1 MLSPYFP
8 YRCMKKNIRISS
20 EFNDTLLKA
29 HEFSKER
36 KLVNITA
43 EAVIYYVVEKYVKKD
58 CKENEF
64 LVKFF
69 SSLDTEE
76 KDTIYQRALDFRD
89 NSTIKS
95 PFSFIDDRIPFSM
108 ALHEII
114 NRACEISIELI
125 PFTDDIE
132 MTDDLF
138 LVSAFEVFPDY
149 LEDLDIDLDGIKGD
163 IKLAGFSGTLKEK
176 RIDSGLPTFEDFM
189 KKLGFPGSETTA
201 KDMKKDDDEFEEAGR
216 SSAVSGTAVDPNSK
230 TPYLDQFSFNM
241 TKAAKEGK
249 YDPVIGRDKELSQII
264 KILGCR
270 KKNNAII
277 LGDPG
282 CGKTAIVEALA
293 MRIQEGNVPQ
303 DLQEKRICSLDLN
316 ALVSG
321 TKYRGEYEER
331 LQGIIKEVCENK
343 NIIVY
348 IDEFHNLIGNGSSSG
363 SGDGANI
370 LKPYLARGE
379 FQCIGSTTQEE
390 YRKFV
395 KDGALKRRFQAVSIE
410 EPSVADTILILKGIA
425 PKYEEFHKVKY
436 PMTTIK
442 ACVEL
447 AGRYVNDK
455 FFPDK
460 AIDLMDTAGAQIKL
474 GKVRDMTA
482 IDESKAKIEAIRK
495 EKNEL
500 VEQQEFEEAAKK
512 RDEEEAERKNLEA
525 LQKAMEKAESSR
537 SKWPEVT
544 PENVASVISELTG
557 VPVDQIQT
565 SDIGRLKTMKK
576 ELSAQVIGQDE
587 AVDTFVTVLQ
597 RNFLG
602 LRDETKSIANIL
614 LTGPSG
620 TGKTLICEKVAEGL
634 FGSKDSFIKFNMGEM
649 TSEHE
654 VSKLIGSPAGYVGY
668 DDEPLLL
675 KVKRHPSSL
684 VLFDEIEKAHPKIFD
699 IFLGIMD
706 KGEIVLSNGEIVDFK
721 NTIVVFTGNIG
732 TKDIKNA
739 GKGLGFMKGDKN
751 EENKDIV
758 KKAIEKTFRPEFI
771 NRLTHQIVFNELGTL
786 ELTKIFGIELAKL
799 KGRLKAKGLSL
810 KVGNALRDKIVEDCD
825 TGYGARDLQRG
836 IQKMI
841 ETEICTALL
850 KEDSIDTIIGV
861 SVDWKDDKVTT
872 EFTKKGA

>member
-1 MLSPYFP
+1 
-8 YRCMKKNIRISS
+8 MKKNIRIST
-20 EFNDTLLKA
+20 EFNDTLEKA
-29 HEFSKER
+29 FEYSQR
-36 KLVNITA
+36 RSLTNMTA
-43 EAVIYYVVEKYVKKD
+43 ESVIYFIIEKYVKEG
-58 CKENEF
+58 CEENEF
-64 LVKFF
+64 LAKFF
-69 SSLDTEE
+69 SSLTTEE
-76 KDTIYQRALDFRD
+76 RFDLMKRAEQKMEESGDE
-89 NSTIKS
+89 KS
-95 PFSFIDDRIPFSM
+95 FSVKYAGIPLSKK
-108 ALHEII
+108 LHEIL
-114 NRACEISIELI
+114 NRACGISIELL

-132 MTDDLF
+132 MTDDIF
-138 LVSAFEVFPDY
+138 LVAAFEESPDY
-149 LEDLDIDLDGIKGD
+149 LEGIDIDIDMIKGD
-163 IKLAGFSGTLKEK
+163 IKLAGFGGTFKEK
-176 RIDSGLPTFEDFM
+176 RIEGLPTFDEFM
-189 KKLGFPGSETTA
+189 KKLGFSDDKG
-201 KDMKKDDDEFEEAGR
+201 KVDMKKDDDDFEEAGR
-216 SSAVSGTAVDPNSK
+216 SSAVSGKAVDPNSK
-230 TPYLDQFSFNM
+230 TPFLDQFSFNM

-270 KKNNAII
+270 KKNNAVL

-293 MRIQEGNVPQ
+293 MKIQKGDVPMELR
-303 DLQEKRICSLDLN
+303 DKRICSLDLN

-331 LQGIIKEVCENK
+331 LQGIIKEVCENRE
-343 NIIVY
+343 IIVY

-395 KDGALKRRFQAVSIE
+395 KDGALKRRFQSVTIS
-410 EPSVADTILILKGIA
+410 EPGIADTITILKGIA
-425 PKYEEFHKVKY
+425 PKYEEFHRVKY
-436 PMTTIK
+436 PAATIK
-442 ACVEL
+442 ACVEM
-447 AGRYVNDK
+447 AGRYVSDK

-460 AIDLMDTAGAQIKL
+460 AIDLLDTAGAQVKL
-474 GKVRDMTA
+474 GKIRDLTA
-482 IDESKAKIEAIRK
+482 IEESRAKIEAIRA
-495 EKNEL
+495 EKQEL
-500 VEQQEFEEAAKK
+500 VYAQDFEEAAKK
-512 RDEEEAERKNLEA
+512 RDEEQAERANLES
-525 LQKAMEKAESSR
+525 LKKAFEKNESSR

-565 SDIGRLKTMKK
+565 SDIGRLKAMKK

-706 KGEIVLSNGEIVDFK
+706 KGEIILSNGESVDFR

-732 TKDIKNA
+732 TKDIRKA
-739 GKGLGFMKGDKN
+739 GSGLGFMKGDKN
-751 EENKDIV
+751 EENKEIV

-771 NRLTHQIVFNELGTL
+771 NRLTHQITFNELGIP
-786 ELTKIFGIELAKL
+786 ELTKIFSIELGKL
-799 KGRLKAKGLSL
+799 KGRLKVKGYNL
-810 KVGNALRDKIVEDCD
+810 KVSNAMRDKIVKDCD
-825 TGYGARDLQRG
+825 TSFGARDLQRG

-841 ETEICTALL
+841 ETEVCTALL
-850 KEDSIDTIIGV
+850 ENDSFDGISGIN
-861 SVDWKDDKVTT
+861 VDWKDEKVLV
-872 EFTKKGA
+872 EFIKKGA

>member
-1 MLSPYFP
+1 
-8 YRCMKKNIRISS
+8 MKKNLKLSI
-20 EFNDTLLKA
+20 EFNEALEKA
-29 HEFSKER
+29 FEYSRIKN
-36 KLVNITA
+36 LVHITS
-43 EAVIYYVVEKYVKKD
+43 ESVIYFTIEKYLKD
-58 CKENEF
+58 SSGENEY
-64 LVKFF
+64 LTKFF
-69 SSLDTEE
+69 GTFKSDE
-76 KDTIYQRALDFRD
+76 KAELLRRAKNLME
-89 NSTIKS
+89 NIGEVK
-95 PFSFIDDRIPFSM
+95 PFSFDSGNIAFSRS
-108 ALHEII
+108 LHEII

-132 MTDDLF
+132 ITDDLF
-138 LVSAFEVFPDY
+138 LIAAFERFPDY
-149 LEDLDIDLDGIKGD
+149 LDRLNIDLDALRGD
-163 IKLAGFSGTLKEK
+163 IKLAAFGGTFKEK
-176 RIDSGLPTFEDFM
+176 RIEGEIPTFDDFM
-189 KKLGFPGSETTA
+189 KKLGFEDEEYSKE
-201 KDMKKDDDEFEEAGR
+201 DMKKDDDDFEEAGK
-216 SSAVSGTAVDPNSK
+216 STAVSGKAVDPNSK
-230 TPYLDQFSFNM
+230 TPFLDQFSFNM
-241 TKAAKEGK
+241 TEAAKNGK

-270 KKNNAII
+270 KKNNAIL

-282 CGKTAIVEALA
+282 CGKTAIVESLA
-293 MRIQEGNVPQ
+293 MRIQKGNVPME
-303 DLQEKRICSLDLN
+303 LQGKRVCSLDLN

-331 LQGIIKEVCENK
+331 LQGIIKEVCENP

-348 IDEFHNLIGNGSSSG
+348 IDEFHNLIGNGSSTG

-395 KDGALKRRFQAVSIE
+395 KDGALKRRFQSVSIS
-410 EPSVADTILILKGIA
+410 EPGISDTISILKGIA

-436 PMTTIK
+436 PQQTIK

-447 AGRYVNDK
+447 AGRYINDK

-460 AIDLMDTAGAQIKL
+460 AIDLLDTAGAQVKL
-474 GKVRDMTA
+474 EKVHDMTDIEEA
-482 IDESKAKIEAIRK
+482 KAKIQGIQE
-495 EKNEL
+495 EKKKL
-500 VEQQEFEEAAKK
+500 VLAQEFEEAAKK
-512 RDEEEAERKNLEA
+512 RDEEEAERANLES
-525 LQKAMEKAESSR
+525 LIKAFEKNESVK

-544 PENVASVISELTG
+544 PENVAAVISELTG

-576 ELSAQVIGQDE
+576 ELSAQVIGQEE

-668 DDEPLLL
+668 EDEPLLL

-684 VLFDEIEKAHPKIFD
+684 VLFDEIEKANPKIFD

-706 KGEIVLSNGEIVDFK
+706 KGEIVLSNGEVVDFK

-732 TKDIKNA
+732 TKDIKSV
-739 GKGLGFMKGDKN
+739 GKGLGFMKEDKN
-751 EENKDIV
+751 KENKEIV
-758 KKAIEKTFRPEFI
+758 KKAVEKTFRPEFI
-771 NRLTHQIVFNELGTL
+771 NRLTHQITFNELGIP
-786 ELTKIFGIELAKL
+786 ELTKIFTIELGKL
-799 KGRLKAKGLSL
+799 KGRLKAKGYNL
-810 KVGNALRDKIVEDCD
+810 KVSNSMRDKIVKDCD

-836 IQKMI
+836 IQKMV
-841 ETEICTALL
+841 ETEVCTSLL
-850 KEDSIDTIIGV
+850 AEDSLNGITGIN
-861 SVDWKDDKVTT
+861 VDWKDEKVIV
-872 EFTKKGA
+872 EFIKKGS

>member
-1 MLSPYFP
+1 
-8 YRCMKKNIRISS
+8 MKKNIRISS

-36 KLVNITA
+36 KLISITA
-43 EAVIYYVVEKYVKKD
+43 EAVIFYIIEKYVKNG

-69 SSLDTEE
+69 DSLDTDE
-76 KDTIYQRALDFRD
+76 KNTLYSRALKEMENMIVED
-89 NSTIKS
+89 K
-95 PFSFIDDRIPFSM
+95 FSFGDSRIPFSRS
-108 ALHEII
+108 LHEIL

-138 LVSAFEVFPDY
+138 LVAAFEIFPKY
-149 LEDLDIDLDGIKGD
+149 LDSIDIDLDGIKGD
-163 IKLAGFSGTLKEK
+163 IKLEAFGGTLKEK
-176 RIDSGLPTFEDFM
+176 RFESLPTFDDFM
-189 KKLGFPGSETTA
+189 KKLGFGENESTKE
-201 KDMKKDDDEFEEAGR
+201 DMKKDDDEFEEAGR
-216 SSAVSGTAVDPNSK
+216 STAVSGKAVDPNSK

-241 TKAAKEGK
+241 TEAAKKGK

-270 KKNNAII
+270 KKNNAIL

-293 MRIQEGNVPQ
+293 MRIQAGNVPQ
-303 DLQEKRICSLDLN
+303 ELEGKRICSLDLN

-410 EPSVADTILILKGIA
+410 EPGINDTIQILKGIA

-436 PMTTIK
+436 PAATIK

-474 GKVRDMTA
+474 SKVRDMSE
-482 IDESKAKIEAIRK
+482 IEESKAKIEAIRK
-495 EKNEL
+495 EKNDL

-544 PENVASVISELTG
+544 PNHVASVISELTG

-634 FGSKDSFIKFNMGEM
+634 FGSKESFIKFNMGEM

-706 KGEIVLSNGEIVDFK
+706 KGEIVLSNGETVDFK

-732 TKDIKNA
+732 TKDIKRA
-739 GKGLGFMKGDKN
+739 GKGLGFTKGDKN

-771 NRLTHQIVFNELGTL
+771 NRLTHQIVFNELGIP
-786 ELTKIFGIELAKL
+786 ELTKIFDIELGKL

-810 KVGNALRDKIVEDCD
+810 KVSKALKDKIVKDCD

-850 KEDSIDTIIGV
+850 KEDSIDGITGI
-861 SVDWKDDKVTT
+861 SVDWKDDKVTV
-872 EFTKKGA
+872 EFNKKGA

>member
-1 MLSPYFP
+1 
-8 YRCMKKNIRISS
+8 MKKNIRISS

-36 KLVNITA
+36 KLISITA
-43 EAVIYYVVEKYVKKD
+43 EAVIFYIIEKYVKNG

-69 SSLDTEE
+69 DSLDTDE
-76 KDTIYQRALDFRD
+76 KNTLYSRALKEMENMIVED
-89 NSTIKS
+89 K
-95 PFSFIDDRIPFSM
+95 FSFGDSRIPFSRS
-108 ALHEII
+108 LHEIL

-138 LVSAFEVFPDY
+138 LVAAFEIFPKY
-149 LEDLDIDLDGIKGD
+149 LDGIDIDLDGIKGD
-163 IKLAGFSGTLKEK
+163 IKLEAFGGTLKEK
-176 RIDSGLPTFEDFM
+176 RFESLPTFDDFM
-189 KKLGFPGSETTA
+189 KKLGFGENESTKE
-201 KDMKKDDDEFEEAGR
+201 DMKKDDDEFEEAGR
-216 SSAVSGTAVDPNSK
+216 STAVSGKAVDPNSK

-241 TKAAKEGK
+241 TEAAKKGK

-270 KKNNAII
+270 KKNNAIL

-293 MRIQEGNVPQ
+293 MRIQAGNIPQELEG
-303 DLQEKRICSLDLN
+303 KRICSLDLN

-410 EPSVADTILILKGIA
+410 EPGINDTIQILKGIA

-436 PMTTIK
+436 PAATIK

-474 GKVRDMTA
+474 SKVRDMSE
-482 IDESKAKIEAIRK
+482 IEESKAKIEAIRK
-495 EKNEL
+495 EKNDL

-544 PENVASVISELTG
+544 PDHVASVISELTG

-634 FGSKDSFIKFNMGEM
+634 FGSKESFIKFNMGEM

-706 KGEIVLSNGEIVDFK
+706 KGEIVLSNGETVDFR

-732 TKDIKNA
+732 TKDIKRA
-739 GKGLGFMKGDKN
+739 GKGLGFTKGDKN

-771 NRLTHQIVFNELGTL
+771 NRLTHQIVFNELGIP
-786 ELTKIFGIELAKL
+786 ELTKIFDIELGKL

-810 KVGNALRDKIVEDCD
+810 KVSKALKDKIVKDCD

-850 KEDSIDTIIGV
+850 KEDSIDGITGI
-861 SVDWKDDKVTT
+861 SVDWEDDKVTV
-872 EFTKKGA
+872 EFNKKGA